1 MGFVPSSRYFDRIC
15 SQVCYIHKSKV
26 YNLDFPMLRGKWKGE
41 KEESVSD
48 FIFLGS
54 KITADC
60 DCSYEIERSLLFG
73 RKVKTNLDSMLK
85 RKDITFLTKVHIV
98 KTMVFPVVMHGCE
111 SQTREG

>member
-1 MGFVPSSRYFDRIC
+1 
-15 SQVCYIHKSKV
+15 
-26 YNLDFPMLRGKWKGE
+26 MLRGKQKGE

-60 DCSYEIERSLLFG
+60 DCSYEIERSVLFG

-111 SQTREG
+111 SQTREKAEH